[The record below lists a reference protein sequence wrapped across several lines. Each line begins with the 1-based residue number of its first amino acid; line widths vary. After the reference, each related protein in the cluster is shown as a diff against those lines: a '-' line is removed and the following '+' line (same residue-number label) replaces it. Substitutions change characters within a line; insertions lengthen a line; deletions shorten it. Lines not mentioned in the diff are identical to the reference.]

1 MRYLFISLF
10 LSIPAF
16 SYSPKDIDITKFEYV
31 RYVKPQLRSIVL
43 SYKTLL
49 IGLTPEIQKIAKAFD
64 LQFDLYTFER
74 DITDTCEQRRG
85 SNCKIKIDSLSDTLQ
100 ELIKVIDIKINY
112 SEIENLTLGEKLKAQ
127 NTRSQLKLQIIQT
140 LEKIQEVHLKMTL
153 AITKQVS
160 TLALKKEL
168 LQVVSK
174 LDSYLLFLSD
184 NRFRGDLTDFQAS
197 FIAPVTKFILLRDNQ
212 QVFIQNIDEFNIRL
226 NAITMRITKYNF
238 PVDNK
243 VKTLINTIHKRWNNI
258 LKVSL
263 ITN

>member
-1 MRYLFISLF
+1 MRYLLLSFFISF
-10 LSIPAF
+10 IANA
-16 SYSPKDIDITKFEYV
+16 YSPKDIDITKFEYV

-49 IGLTPEIQKIAKAFD
+49 IGLTPEIQKISKAFD

-74 DITDTCEQRRG
+74 DITDTCIQKSG
-85 SNCKIKIDSLSDTLQ
+85 SNCKIQIDSLSATLQ
-100 ELIKVIDIKINY
+100 ELIKVIDIEINY
-112 SEIENLTLGEKLKAQ
+112 SEINNLTLGEKLKAQ

-140 LEKIQEVHLKMTL
+140 LEKIQDVHLKMTL

-160 TLALKKEL
+160 TLGLKKEL
-168 LQVVSK
+168 LQVISK
-174 LDSYLLFLSD
+174 LDSFLLFLSD
-184 NRFRGDLTDFQAS
+184 NRFRSDLTDFQTS
-197 FIAPVTKFILLRDNQ
+197 FITPVTKYILLRDNQ

-226 NAITMRITKYNF
+226 NAIVMRITKYNY
-238 PVDNK
+238 PVDKK
-243 VKTLINTIHKRWNNI
+243 VKTLINIIHNRWNNI